1 VEQEVAHS
9 AALVQK
15 SVLKVAPLLQV
26 TVQMVL
32 HGQSSVPPHPSEV
45 WPQSSS
51 VQPLG
56 VHIVV
61 VVVDAIVVVVVV
73 VVVVSQLP
81 ASSQTSSLVHFET
94 QALLTQVR
102 HSLASQPPQ
111 LRVPP
116 QPSETIPQLPAGHD
130 VAGVQQVP
138 LKTRCRG
145 AQQRPNMAG
154 RELFFATGFAQFR
167 LQQLMSVEHTVPFD
181 LQPPARASVLTRSM
195 MLATSARRAVRQND
209 LASNIVGH
217 LRGAQSRVFG
227 CAKSRKR
234 ALCWQA
240 LWTPMFPCQ
249 QHCTGVTRACR
260 DGARRSARRARGSRL
275 GVARALMTADAAQVS
290 AATLPPFSNMRA
302 VCARCGARWGIRVHF
317 DRDCALVR
325 GDHFHRICR

>member
-1 VEQEVAHS
+1 MAHA

-15 SVLKVAPLLQV
+15 AVLKVPPRLQV

-51 VQPLG
+51 VQLLG
-56 VHIVV
+56 AHIVV
-61 VVVDAIVVVVVV
+61 VVVDDVVVVVV
-73 VVVVSQLP
+73 VVVVVTQLP
-81 ASSQTSSLVHFET
+81 WSQTSSLVHFET
-94 QALLTQVR
+94 QALLMQVR
-102 HSLASQPPQ
+102 HWVVSQPPQ

-116 QPSETIPQLPAGHD
+116 QPSETVPQVPAAHD

-138 LKTRCRG
+138 LKRRCRD
-145 AQQRPNMAG
+145 AQQSPNRAG

-195 MLATSARRAVRQND
+195 MLATNARRAVRQND

-234 ALCWQA
+234 ALYWQA
-240 LWTPMFPCQ
+240 LRLECVVSSSIERWTPMFPCQ
-249 QHCTGVTRACR
+249 QCCKGSYEGV
-260 DGARRSARRARGSRL
+260 
-275 GVARALMTADAAQVS
+275 
-290 AATLPPFSNMRA
+290 P
-302 VCARCGARWGIRVHF
+302 
-317 DRDCALVR
+317 
-325 GDHFHRICR
+325 